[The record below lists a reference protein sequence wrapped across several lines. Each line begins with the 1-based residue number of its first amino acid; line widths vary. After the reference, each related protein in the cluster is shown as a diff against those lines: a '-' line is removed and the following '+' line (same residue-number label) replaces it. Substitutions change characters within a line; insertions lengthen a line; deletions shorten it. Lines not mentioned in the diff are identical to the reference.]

1 MLRAIHQIKNSG
13 TFTESLIAD
22 FIQSFALLPN
32 VDFWKDFEIDFPNI
46 SLFPKIQ
53 ILSRSAIR
61 TLNFC

>member
-53 ILSRSAIR
+53 I
-61 TLNFC
+61 